1 MKIVYKDIAIQRRK
15 IIKSLK
21 STHLK
26 LKEILDSE
34 TPTKLFYAMKF
45 EKIGCDPLNSKMQWN
60 LVEQINQTFT
70 YLVSL
75 KAAEILYKECKS
87 LESIELNL
95 GTQGGFDLIGRD
107 AKGRDI
113 AVAEVFAA
121 VDAHSNDKL
130 RKDVK
135 KVMESNAEKH
145 YVFFT
150 ADGVP
155 ASNPYT
161 EYHPKFDMSKVKIVS
176 LDAHTLWK

>member
-1 MKIVYKDIAIQRRK
+1 M
-15 IIKSLK
+15 
-21 STHLK
+21 
-26 LKEILDSE
+26 
-34 TPTKLFYAMKF
+34 
-45 EKIGCDPLNSKMQWN
+45 
-60 LVEQINQTFT
+60 
-70 YLVSL
+70 

-95 GTQGGFDLIGRD
+95 GAQGGFDLIGRD

-145 YVFFT
+145 YVFFA

>member
-1 MKIVYKDIAIQRRK
+1 MKIVFKDIAIQRKK
-15 IIKSLK
+15 ILKSLK
-21 STHLK
+21 STHMK
-26 LKEILDSE
+26 LKETLDSK
-34 TPTKLFYAMKF
+34 TPTKLFHAIKF
-45 EKIGCDPLNSKMQWN
+45 EKIGCDPLNSKAQWN
-60 LVEQINQTFT
+60 LIEQINQTFT

-87 LESIELNL
+87 IETIELNL
-95 GTQGGFDLIGRD
+95 GTQSGFDLIGRD

-135 KVMESNAEKH
+135 KVMESNAEKN

-150 ADGVP
+150 ADGVS

-161 EYHPKFDMSKVKIVS
+161 EYQPKFDMSKVKIVS